1 MAKVLCNTRV
11 AESTPGFQ
19 KKVWI
24 ASGIIAFIV
33 LLLLIINS
41 IFHILLLVLA
51 GVLIS
56 VFFHGFGIFLS
67 RKMKINRRWSLL
79 YSIIISLVFLFV
91 ISWFIGSKVQ
101 IQIAELSDSFPAILE
116 NAENQLN
123 KSRIGRE
130 IVETIQSGREQSLSS
145 ARGFFTTGFGIIADL
160 YIILIISIF
169 LTASPNL
176 YTNGIVS
183 MMPKSF
189 QAKATNIISHAGF
202 KLRSWL
208 KGQIFAMFFV
218 FILTSV
224 GLSILGVPMA
234 LALGLIAGILN
245 FIPNFGPLIALIP
258 GVLVALLISPTT
270 ALIAAAIYTGVQII
284 ESIVTPIIQ
293 NRLVQLPPALIIIF
307 QVIMGALAGAMGV
320 ILATPFLVFLKSAV
334 EILYL
339 NGNNVKAASKQY

>member
-1 MAKVLCNTRV
+1 V

-19 KKVWI
+19 KKIWI
-24 ASGIIAFIV
+24 AGGIIAFIV
-33 LLLLIINS
+33 LLLLIINNV
-41 IFHILLLVLA
+41 FHILLLVLA
-51 GVLIS
+51 GVLIA
-56 VFFHGFGIFLS
+56 VFFHGFGMFLS
-67 RKMKINRRWSLL
+67 RKMKVTRKWSLL
-79 YSIIISLVFLFV
+79 FSIIITLGFLFIV
-91 ISWFIGSKVQ
+91 SWFIGSKVQ
-101 IQIAELSDSFPAILE
+101 EQIAELSDSFPAIIE
-116 NAENQLN
+116 NAKNQLN
-123 KSRIGRE
+123 KSAIGRE
-130 IVETIQSGREQSLSS
+130 VVETIESSSEKSLSS
-145 ARGFFTTGFGIIADL
+145 ARGFFKTGFGIIADL

-169 LTASPNL
+169 LTAAPQL
-176 YTNGIVS
+176 YTKGIVS
-183 MMPKSF
+183 LMPKTF
-189 QAKATNIISHAGF
+189 QNKAGNIISYAGF

-245 FIPNFGPLIALIP
+245 FIPNFGPMIALIP

-320 ILATPFLVFLKSAV
+320 ILATPFLVVLKSAV

-339 NGNNVKAASKQY
+339 NGNNVKAAAK

>member
-1 MAKVLCNTRV
+1 V
-11 AESTPGFQ
+11 ADSLPSFQ
-19 KKVWI
+19 KKVWT
-24 ASGIIAFIV
+24 AGGIIAFIV
-33 LLLLIINS
+33 LLLLIINN

-51 GVLIS
+51 GALIA
-56 VFFHGFGIFLS
+56 VFFHGFGMFLS
-67 RKMKINRRWSLL
+67 RKMKIQHRWSLL
-79 YSIIISLVFLFV
+79 FSIVITLGFLFT

-101 IQIAELSDSFPAILE
+101 EQIAELSDSFPAIIE
-116 NAENQLN
+116 NAKNQLER
-123 KSRIGRE
+123 SRLGRE
-130 IVETIQSGREQSLSS
+130 IVETIESSRERSLTS
-145 ARGFFTTGFGIIADL
+145 AQGFFTTGFGIIADL

-169 LTASPNL
+169 LTASPGL
-176 YTNGIVS
+176 YTRGIVS
-183 MMPKSF
+183 IMPKTF
-189 QAKATNIISHAGF
+189 QLRATNIISHAGF

-245 FIPNFGPLIALIP
+245 FIPNFGPLLALIP

-320 ILATPFLVFLKSAV
+320 ILATPFLVILKSAV

-339 NGNNVKAASKQY
+339 NGNNVKADVK

>member
-1 MAKVLCNTRV
+1 M
-11 AESTPGFQ
+11 AESTSSFQ

-24 ASGIIAFIV
+24 AGGIIAFIV
-33 LLLLIINS
+33 LLLLIINNV
-41 IFHILLLVLA
+41 FHILLLVLA
-51 GVLIS
+51 GALIA
-56 VFFHGFGIFLS
+56 VFFHGFGMFLS
-67 RKMKINRRWSLL
+67 RKMKVSRKWSLL
-79 YSIIISLVFLFV
+79 FSIVITLGFLFLV
-91 ISWFIGSKVQ
+91 SWFIGSKIQ
-101 IQIAELSDSFPAILE
+101 LQIAELSDSFPAIIE
-116 NAENQLN
+116 NAKNQLN
-123 KSRIGRE
+123 KSSIGRE
-130 IVETIQSGREQSLSS
+130 VVDTIESSSERSLSS

-169 LTASPNL
+169 LTASPRL
-176 YTNGIVS
+176 YTKGLVS
-183 MMPKSF
+183 LMPESF
-189 QAKATNIISHAGF
+189 QPKASHIFTYAGF

-245 FIPNFGPLIALIP
+245 FIPNFGPLLALIP
-258 GVLVALLISPTT
+258 GVLVALLISPAT

-284 ESIVTPIIQ
+284 ESIITPIIQ

-320 ILATPFLVFLKSAV
+320 ILATPLLVILKSIV

-339 NGNNVKAASKQY
+339 NGNNVKAARN

>member
-1 MAKVLCNTRV
+1 MV

-19 KKVWI
+19 RKVWT
-24 ASGIIAFIV
+24 AGGIIAFIV
-33 LLLLIINS
+33 LLLLIINNV
-41 IFHILLLVLA
+41 FHILLLVLA
-51 GVLIS
+51 GVLIA
-56 VFFHGFGIFLS
+56 VFFHGFGMFLS
-67 RKMKINRRWSLL
+67 RKMKVNLKWSLL
-79 YSIIISLVFLFV
+79 FSIIITLGFLFV
-91 ISWFIGSKVQ
+91 VSWFIGSKVQ
-101 IQIAELSDSFPAILE
+101 AQIAELSDSFPEILE
-116 NAENQLN
+116 NAKTQLN
-123 KSRIGRE
+123 KSRLGRE
-130 IVETIQSGREQSLSS
+130 VVETIESS
-145 ARGFFTTGFGIIADL
+145 AEKSISSAQGFFKTGFGIIADL

-169 LTASPNL
+169 LTASPGL
-176 YTNGIVS
+176 YTKGMVS

-189 QAKATNIISHAGF
+189 QSKATDIISHAGF

-218 FILTSV
+218 FILTSI

-258 GVLVALLISPTT
+258 GVLVALLISPAT

-320 ILATPFLVFLKSAV
+320 ILATPFLVILKSAV

-339 NGNNVKAASKQY
+339 NGNNVKPAGK